1 MSCEATYKLRSE
13 TKRLK
18 EQIKQTLEFNQATK
32 QIEPLEYIYI
42 CTTEYY
48 QKQHKFKVGGVQ
60 TFDLLNQDLLNT
72 TLVNQIAKL
81 IFSSMLKRQ

>member
-32 QIEPLEYIYI
+32 QIEPVRIIYFANRI
-42 CTTEYY
+42 LP
-48 QKQHKFKVGGVQ
+48 KQ
-60 TFDLLNQDLLNT
+60 
-72 TLVNQIAKL
+72 
-81 IFSSMLKRQ
+81 SLKI

>member
-48 QKQHKFKVGGVQ
+48 QKHINLRLAVVQ
-60 TFDLLNQDLLNT
+60 TFDLLKIKTYSIQLW
-72 TLVNQIAKL
+72 
-81 IFSSMLKRQ
+81 

>member
-32 QIEPLEYIYI
+32 QIEPLEYLHLHNRILPK
-42 CTTEYY
+42 TT
-48 QKQHKFKVGGVQ
+48 
-60 TFDLLNQDLLNT
+60 
-72 TLVNQIAKL
+72 
-81 IFSSMLKRQ
+81 